1 MPLLTIT
8 TPEVESRIRVQ
19 DTEDNLIFED
29 DVVYIDHILS
39 TCQTDVDLE
48 EDDAI
53 QRWLPAFTNRLNEH
67 YSVSVT
73 ATTAFYIAR
82 EAARLM
88 WVIKKKYDST
98 LTLQESME

>member
-8 TPEVESRIRVQ
+8 TPEVESRIRLV

-29 DVVYIDHILS
+29 AVVYIDHILS
-39 TCQTDVDLE
+39 IAQGDVDVLDE
-48 EDDAI
+48 EAVHV
-53 QRWLPAFTNRLNEH
+53 WLPSFTNRLNEH

>member
-39 TCQTDVDLE
+39 VAQGDVDVLDE
-48 EDDAI
+48 EAVHV
-53 QRWLPAFTNRLNEH
+53 WLHRLNEH
-67 YSVSVT
+67 YDVDVT
-73 ATTAFYIAR
+73 ATTAFYVAR

-98 LTLQESME
+98 LTLQESTE

>member
-39 TCQTDVDLE
+39 TCQTDIDLE
-48 EDDAI
+48 ADDAI
-53 QRWLPAFTNRLNEH
+53 QRWLPAFTTKLNDH
-67 YSVSVT
+67 YNTSMT
-73 ATTAFYIAR
+73 ATTAYYIAR